1 MAGSIEE
8 PERRQTPRIFTSTKT
23 KRFRLPQ
30 DRAYILGSLLVSLYP
45 GQVIIPDFGFYA
57 PDFHAWLIRQG
68 RLAIGVI
75 ALAEL
80 DKKMQRMVLLIKD
93 KIGRHCTFD
102 DAETLARYAGTCQ
115 IRRSFDL
122 CAKHDACVALC
133 ALSSPAT
140 TDRKA
145 LT

>member
-1 MAGSIEE
+1 
-8 PERRQTPRIFTSTKT
+8 
-23 KRFRLPQ
+23 
-30 DRAYILGSLLVSLYP
+30 VSLYP

-57 PDFHAWLIRQG
+57 PDFHASLIRQG

-80 DKKMQRMVLLIKD
+80 DRMQQMVLLIKD
-93 KIGRHCTFD
+93 KIVRHSTFD

-115 IRRSFDL
+115 MRRSFDL

-133 ALSSPAT
+133 VLSSPAT
-140 TDRKA
+140 TDGKA
-145 LT
+145 FT